1 MAALGGMAV
10 VGCAGR
16 RVAAAC
22 DGFAHG
28 SVAGSLF
35 PVLFLS
41 GLLAAACAVCTAA
54 RRAVGLGSGGGA
66 VGAVSVVSVAAS
78 SDYAFATAGFRIRLS
93 SLAAGMQPCGAA
105 ASDTGSHGVWTA
117 GVVCHGIVVAVAAP
131 RSRVTAVGVAEGM
144 LTAVL
149 RSVCAAYVLS
159 AVVLLLF
166 AYAGLVLRDRGRGVA
181 AAVVRAGIDDGC
193 KHTRHMAAVEDPHR
207 PFLDRLMAVAG

>member
-35 PVLFLS
+35 SVLFLS

-78 SDYAFATAGFRIRLS
+78 TDYAFATAGFRIRLS
-93 SLAAGMQPCGAA
+93 SLAAGM
-105 ASDTGSHGVWTA
+105 
-117 GVVCHGIVVAVAAP
+117 
-131 RSRVTAVGVAEGM
+131 
-144 LTAVL
+144 
-149 RSVCAAYVLS
+149 
-159 AVVLLLF
+159 
-166 AYAGLVLRDRGRGVA
+166 
-181 AAVVRAGIDDGC
+181 
-193 KHTRHMAAVEDPHR
+193 
-207 PFLDRLMAVAG
+207 